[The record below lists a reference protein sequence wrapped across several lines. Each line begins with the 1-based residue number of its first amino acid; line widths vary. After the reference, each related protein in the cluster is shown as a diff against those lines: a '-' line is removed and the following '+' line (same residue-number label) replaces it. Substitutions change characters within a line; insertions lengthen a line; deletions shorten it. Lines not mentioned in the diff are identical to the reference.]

1 MFEIIVHQKDF
12 LYRIGEQAMTEKI
25 VERTGFLV
33 LETPEAGEDRPELG
47 VQEKGV
53 EYFAE
58 PPVHLEIY
66 PTVFPHENSSGPVPR
81 FRLRQ
86 AARLLGQGRP
96 GQGRAVDERPP
107 ILDQSGAPALD
118 PRKQVVSRIS
128 PVSRILEKFHQAPL
142 CRHP

>member
-12 LYRIGEQAMTEKI
+12 LYRFGKQAMAEKI
-25 VERTGFLV
+25 VERPGFLV
-33 LETPEAGEDRPELG
+33 LETPETGEDGPELG

-53 EYFAE
+53 EYLAE

-66 PTVFPHENSSGPVPR
+66 PAVFPHENSSGPVPR

-86 AARLLGQGRP
+86 AARLLRQGGP

-107 ILDQSGAPALD
+107 IPNQSGAPALD
-118 PRKQVVSRIS
+118 PRKQVVGRIS
-128 PVSRILEKFHQAPL
+128 
-142 CRHP
+142 